1 MAYMS
6 RSYFKKA
13 DRVLMAVALLPLED
27 VTDKADAWRSDIQSA
42 RDDLAFWWL
51 DEQYAEMQ
59 NEDSLGLPEDDPL
72 RFRGNGERVPEQEL
86 SRLLDSV
93 INSWV

>member
-1 MAYMS
+1 
-6 RSYFKKA
+6 
-13 DRVLMAVALLPLED
+13 MAVALLPLED

-51 DEQYAEMQ
+51 DEQYTEMQ
-59 NEDSLGLPEDDPL
+59 NEDSLGLPEDDLL